1 MSKVIH
7 NLDPVPTSEERHLLI
22 TAEKDTNAMQ
32 ISGGPS
38 VCRDGFNNHVSSP
51 VLVILFVRLRLSAS
65 VLSTMIALFLDDS
78 WSGQASQK

>member
-38 VCRDGFNNHVSSP
+38 VCRDGFSNHVSSP
-51 VLVILFVRLRLSAS
+51 VLVILFVLSRSHQEASETFSLRAKH
-65 VLSTMIALFLDDS
+65 DDC
-78 WSGQASQK
+78 AFA